1 MKNLLLSAKNV
12 EKFYGEGEKRQEVLR
27 GVTAEFQERKSY
39 VITGVSGSGKSTL
52 LHILGGLDEPTS
64 GAVFFGG
71 DNISRLGQRKKEQ
84 FLNSSIGFVFQFH
97 YLINEFSVMENI
109 MLPGLVGGKVR
120 ELCKKRS
127 EELLEHIG
135 LLDKSSSYPFEL
147 SGGEQQRVSILRAI
161 FNKPKFLLADE
172 PTGNLDAFNAKRI
185 MDLIIRCQK
194 EWGLGLIICSHD
206 PAVYSQ
212 METVLELESGK
223 VREIS

>member
-1 MKNLLLSAKNV
+1 MNSLLLSAKNI
-12 EKFYGEGEKRQEVLR
+12 EKFYGEGKKRQEVLR
-27 GVTAEFQERKSY
+27 GVTAEFQEGKSY
-39 VITGVSGSGKSTL
+39 AITGVSGSGKSTF
-52 LHILGGLDEPTS
+52 LHILGGLDEPTAGS
-64 GAVFFGG
+64 VSFGG
-71 DNISRLGQRKKEQ
+71 ENISKLSQRKKEQ

-97 YLINEFSVMENI
+97 YLINEFSVIENI
-109 MLPGLVGGKVR
+109 MLPGLVGGKGR
-120 ELCKKRS
+120 GSCQKRS
-127 EELLEHIG
+127 EELLEQIG
-135 LLDKSSSYPFEL
+135 LSDKSSSYPFEL

-212 METVLELESGK
+212 METVLELKEGK
-223 VREIS
+223 VRKIS